1 MGTDKSKNMIKY
13 KASRPKRFF
22 TLAIFILIIFLLLLI
37 KIAYLQF
44 VQGDYLKEQA
54 TKQQTT
60 SRILNAKRGTI
71 YDSTGIA
78 LAISADV
85 DTVTINPTKFK
96 KNSEEE
102 TKALQEKI
110 ATKLSE
116 IFELDYQ
123 ETLDKVCSDNSVETI
138 VQKVEK
144 DRIAELQN
152 WMKENK
158 ISVRYKH

>member
-1 MGTDKSKNMIKY
+1 MV
-13 KASRPKRFF
+13 FF
-22 TLAIFILIIFLLLLI
+22 LLLI

-44 VQGDYLKEQA
+44 IQGSFLKEQA

-60 SRILNAKRGTI
+60 SRVLSAKRGTI
-71 YDSTGIA
+71 YDSTGTA

-85 DTVTINPTKFK
+85 DTVTINPKKFK
-96 KNSEEE
+96 KDNEEE

-123 ETLDKVCSDNSVETI
+123 ETLDKVCSTNSVETI

-144 DRIAELQN
+144 DKIAELQS
-152 WMKENK
+152 WMEENK